1 MLPNLQRTG
10 LSECTADVS
19 GSSEIEPSDQIVH
32 KDDPVLVTGAAG
44 FIGKRVVRNLLRRG
58 FRHVRCFMRPSRDSS
73 ALDALAVGNPAG
85 SMKIIRGNLLSRD
98 DCAAATHDV
107 RVIYHLAASTG
118 EKSFPDAFMNSAL
131 ATRNLIEAFLE
142 LGKPMRFVCVSSFA
156 VYSNTG
162 LKHGA
167 LLDETCPLEEKPQE
181 RFDAYAFG
189 KLKEEQTVQ
198 KYGVER
204 SLPYVILRPGAVFG
218 PGKPA
223 LSGRIGTDTFGFFMH
238 MGGSNQLPLT
248 FVDNCAEAI
257 VLAGLK
263 PGVDGEVFN
272 VVDDELL
279 TSKEFLAAYK
289 RAKGRFRSI
298 RVPYPVA
305 YLFSYA
311 WEKYSQWSEGQLPP
325 AFNRRR
331 CSAEWKGNR
340 FSNAKL
346 RQRLG
351 WRPMVSMNEA
361 MNAFLTQ
368 FSGNRSA
375 TH

>member
-1 MLPNLQRTG
+1 MSSDLQRTASSRSRG
-10 LSECTADVS
+10 NGWRLSEMGLTDS
-19 GSSEIEPSDQIVH
+19 IIN
-32 KDDPVLVTGAAG
+32 KDDPILVTGAAG

-131 ATRNLIEAFLE
+131 ATRNVIEAFLE
-142 LGKPMRFVCVSSFA
+142 FGKPMRFVCVSSFA

-167 LLDETCPLEEKPQE
+167 LLDETCPLEQKPQE

-204 SLPYVILRPGAVFG
+204 SLPYVILRPGAV
-218 PGKPA
+218 
-223 LSGRIGTDTFGFFMH
+223 
-238 MGGSNQLPLT
+238 
-248 FVDNCAEAI
+248 
-257 VLAGLK
+257 
-263 PGVDGEVFN
+263 
-272 VVDDELL
+272 
-279 TSKEFLAAYK
+279 
-289 RAKGRFRSI
+289 
-298 RVPYPVA
+298 
-305 YLFSYA
+305 
-311 WEKYSQWSEGQLPP
+311 
-325 AFNRRR
+325 
-331 CSAEWKGNR
+331 
-340 FSNAKL
+340 
-346 RQRLG
+346 
-351 WRPMVSMNEA
+351 
-361 MNAFLTQ
+361 
-368 FSGNRSA
+368 
-375 TH
+375 